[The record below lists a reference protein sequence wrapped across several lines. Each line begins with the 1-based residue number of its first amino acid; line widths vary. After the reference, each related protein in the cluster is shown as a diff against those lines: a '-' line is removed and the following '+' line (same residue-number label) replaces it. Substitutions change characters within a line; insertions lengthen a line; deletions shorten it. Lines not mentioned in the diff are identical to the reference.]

1 MKKLTIATLISAAL
15 STAAFAGNG
24 IEKIDTTF
32 ADLDNDDNGY
42 I

>member
-24 IEKIDTTF
+24 IEKTN
-32 ADLDNDDNGY
+32 AHGR
-42 I
+42 